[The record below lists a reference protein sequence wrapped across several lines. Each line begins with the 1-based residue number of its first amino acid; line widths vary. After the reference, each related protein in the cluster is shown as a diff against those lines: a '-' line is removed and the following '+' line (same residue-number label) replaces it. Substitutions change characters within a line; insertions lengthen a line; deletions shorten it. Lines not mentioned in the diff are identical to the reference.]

1 MLVFQTNPVGV
12 KLFSYVNTFF
22 CFTQLICIDAS
33 HISKKALLI
42 LLPTLYEPTY
52 TCSIIMALLFMSL
65 SIAQLDRL
73 PFGVL
78 EVMIS
83 NPVRVSRI

>member
-1 MLVFQTNPVGV
+1 MPAMG
-12 KLFSYVNTFF
+12 S
-22 CFTQLICIDAS
+22 IDFVAY
-33 HISKKALLI
+33 HVW
-42 LLPTLYEPTY
+42 TY
-52 TCSIIMALLFMSL
+52 MYLQYMALLFMSL